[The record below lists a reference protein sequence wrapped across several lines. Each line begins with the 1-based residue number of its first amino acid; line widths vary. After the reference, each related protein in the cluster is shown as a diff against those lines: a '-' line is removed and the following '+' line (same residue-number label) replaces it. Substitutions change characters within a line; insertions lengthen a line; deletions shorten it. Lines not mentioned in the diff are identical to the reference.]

1 MAIQLLPG
9 EKKDLY
15 PQYNINTDFVF
26 SGSIQNVGETRKTFR
41 AKAYH
46 LLSSTSDNLKV
57 KFTYPVSSTESNY
70 SSIESDNVNK
80 VLVFN
85 SNKRSIGDSITITV
99 TQVIGGVKIWW
110 DGVGT
115 DEFEYKDMGKLTYTS
130 GSGYS
135 EKSCLVGRNS
145 FGFFSFTVLNEVIT
159 RNNGKVYC
167 VLPEGVYGWIEK
179 SSPAGL
185 SLTQI
190 PDYAKTGIIE
200 RQFTAQGTYYLCIGR
215 KNEGSGAPIPVPVK
229 LKIVPIYSIAFR
241 SGGNVEEINEQAF
254 NFTLPTLSSLTQ
266 ITAPDSSYGF
276 LGWCETANSSQIDYA
291 DGANFSIHNEGELF
305 YNLFAVWGK
314 KNIATLNFG
323 YPVSET
329 EEIEGW
335 QKAYNSNEDT
345 LFIESGATARLPVKN
360 DAYDH
365 SDGRI
370 FLTKG
375 WRLFRDGEFKLGQDI
390 LFEDTFTTILPN
402 DIFYIIY
409 SNNDLGIKYLANG
422 DYTVT
427 GEVPNDFKEQTIIAG
442 TFSDASFVIKQN
454 EYVYGKNK
462 FKYWCDTP
470 DGKGTRY
477 THGQEVTLESPLTLY
492 GIWDY
497 VGVGGGG
504 ATLYYGYK
512 GKWVEVNLGG

>member
-1 MAIQLLPG
+1 MAITLTEGMQ
-9 EKKDLY
+9 LY
-15 PQYNINTDFVF
+15 PTYPIGTQFTFTF
-26 SGSIQNVGETRKTFR
+26 SKQVAGETRKSIGVVLRVGFTLIEQTI
-41 AKAYH
+41 KYQVSGEDYG
-46 LLSSTSDNLKV
+46 LSTTTLNSNIETDKESPPIEANFNAPFVLSIISA
-57 KFTYPVSSTESNY
+57 SS
-70 SSIESDNVNK
+70 SSIPITFDRIQFDDTTPVN
-80 VLVFN
+80 L
-85 SNKRSIGDSITITV
+85 
-99 TQVIGGVKIWW
+99 
-110 DGVGT
+110 GT
-115 DEFEYKDMGKLTYTS
+115 
-130 GSGYS
+130 
-135 EKSCLVGRNS
+135 
-145 FGFFSFTVLNEVIT
+145 
-159 RNNGKVYC
+159 
-167 VLPEGVYGWIEK
+167 
-179 SSPAGL
+179 L
-185 SLTQI
+185 SLTNNTFEEKTIYVSKNSYGFLKVTIQDSI
-190 PDYAKTGIIE
+190 KGKYYVSLPDGVYAWITKTKPNINTVFTTAVPDNGQTGKAYLEFPTQGI
-200 RQFTAQGTYYLCIGR
+200 YYLCIGR
-215 KNEGSGAPIPVPVK
+215 KNEGESAPIISTFALKEVPVYTVT
-229 LKIVPIYSIAFR
+229 LR
-241 SGGNVEEINEQAF
+241 SGNKAEEVNAQAF
-254 NFTLPTLSSLTQ
+254 EFTLPAFSSLTQ
-266 ITAPDSSYGF
+266 ITSPDPTYGF
-276 LGWCETANSSQIDYA
+276 LGWCETTNSSQIDYA
-291 DGANFSIHNEGELF
+291 DGANFIVQNEDTLF
-305 YNLFAVWGK
+305 YNLFAVWGRN
-314 KNIATLNFG
+314 NIATLNFG

-329 EEIEGW
+329 EEIQGW

-375 WRLFRDGEFKLGQDI
+375 WRLFREGKFVLNQDI

-427 GEVPNDFKEQTIIAG
+427 GEVPDDFKEQTIVAG
-442 TFSDASFVIKQN
+442 SFSDASFIIKQN

-462 FKYWCDTP
+462 FKYWCNTP

-477 THGQEVTLESPLTLY
+477 THGQEITLDSQLTLY

>member
-1 MAIQLLPG
+1 MAIELTEGLQ
-9 EKKDLY
+9 LY
-15 PQYNINTDFVF
+15 PTYPIGTQFTFTF
-26 SGSIQNVGETRKTFR
+26 SKQIAGETRGSVGVILGIGFTLIGQSIG
-41 AKAYH
+41 YQ
-46 LLSSTSDNLKV
+46 LSGDGYGLVNGTIPYEKEGKKESHPLTANFNAPFVLSITS
-57 KFTYPVSSTESNY
+57 VSS
-70 SSIESDNVNK
+70 SSIP
-80 VLVFN
+80 
-85 SNKRSIGDSITITV
+85 ITFSRIQFDDTTPV
-99 TQVIGGVKIWW
+99 
-110 DGVGT
+110 DLGT
-115 DEFEYKDMGKLTYTS
+115 
-130 GSGYS
+130 
-135 EKSCLVGRNS
+135 
-145 FGFFSFTVLNEVIT
+145 
-159 RNNGKVYC
+159 
-167 VLPEGVYGWIEK
+167 
-179 SSPAGL
+179 L
-185 SLTQI
+185 SLTNNTFEEKTIYVSKNSYGFLKVTIQDSI
-190 PDYAKTGIIE
+190 KGKYYVSLPDGVYAWITKTKPSITTAFTTSVPDNGQTGKAYLEFPSQGI
-200 RQFTAQGTYYLCIGR
+200 YYLCIGR
-215 KNEGSGAPIPVPVK
+215 KNEGKSAPIISTFTLKKVPVYTVT
-229 LKIVPIYSIAFR
+229 LR
-241 SGGNVEEINEQAF
+241 SGNKAEEVDAQAF
-254 NFTLPTLSSLTQ
+254 EFTLPTFSSLTQ
-266 ITAPDSSYGF
+266 ITSPDPTYGF
-276 LGWCETANSSQIDYA
+276 LGWCETTNSSQIDYA
-291 DGANFSIHNEGELF
+291 DGANFVVQDEGTFF
-305 YNLFAVWGK
+305 YDLFAVWGRN
-314 KNIATLNFG
+314 NIATINFG
-323 YPVSET
+323 YPVSQT

-345 LFIESGATARLPVKN
+345 LFIESGATARLPIKN

-375 WRLFRDGEFKLGQDI
+375 WRLFREGKFVLNQDI

-427 GEVPNDFKEQTIIAG
+427 GEVPDDFKEQTIVAG

>member
-1 MAIQLLPG
+1 MAIELTEGLQ
-9 EKKDLY
+9 LY
-15 PQYNINTDFVF
+15 PQYSVGTQFTFSSTKQNT
-26 SGSIQNVGETRKTFR
+26 GETRSSVGLYFKAEFTASGQTCKFVFKINTGTTTITCDTREGLFYNAAVELTFNESTTMWMSSLSDSSITGTFTGLNFFNTKPVSLGTLSYATNAFEEKTIYVSKNSYGFLKLTVQDSIKGKYYISLPDGVY
-41 AKAYH
+41 AWVTKTKPSTTTNFTTAVPDNGQTGKAY
-46 LLSSTSDNLKV
+46 LE
-57 KFTYPVSSTESNY
+57 FP
-70 SSIESDNVNK
+70 
-80 VLVFN
+80 
-85 SNKRSIGDSITITV
+85 
-99 TQVIGGVKIWW
+99 TQ
-110 DGVGT
+110 
-115 DEFEYKDMGKLTYTS
+115 
-130 GSGYS
+130 
-135 EKSCLVGRNS
+135 
-145 FGFFSFTVLNEVIT
+145 
-159 RNNGKVYC
+159 
-167 VLPEGVYGWIEK
+167 
-179 SSPAGL
+179 
-185 SLTQI
+185 
-190 PDYAKTGIIE
+190 GI
-200 RQFTAQGTYYLCIGR
+200 YYLCIGR
-215 KNEGSGAPIPVPVK
+215 KNEGESAPIISTFTLKKVPVYTVT
-229 LKIVPIYSIAFR
+229 LR
-241 SGGNVEEINEQAF
+241 SGNIIEEINEQAF
-254 NFTLPTLSSLTQ
+254 EFTIPTFSSLTQ
-266 ITAPDSSYGF
+266 ISPPDSTYGF
-276 LGWCETANSSQIDYA
+276 LGWCETTNSSQIDYV
-291 DGANFSIHNEGELF
+291 DGANFIVQNEDTFF
-305 YNLFAVWGK
+305 YDLFAVWGR

-323 YPVSET
+323 YPVSQT

-335 QKAYNSNEDT
+335 QKAYNSNIDT

-375 WRLFRDGEFKLGQDI
+375 WRLFRDGEFASGQDI

-409 SNNDLGIKYLANG
+409 SNSDLGIKYLANG

-427 GEVPNDFKEQTIIAG
+427 GEVPDDFKEQTIVAG
-442 TFSDASFVIKQN
+442 TFSDASFAIKQN

-477 THGQEVTLESPLTLY
+477 THGQEVTLNSSLTLY